1 MKPPVCDNLQLYL
14 NQILNFLIFLTTA
27 LPIVNAI
34 KSAKRLTGLI
44 LEGNT
49 LGVEAAKAI
58 AKALESQ
65 QTFQRALWKD
75 AFTGRLKDEIPKAL
89 VHQIFALIINNV
101 YQLFFS

>member
-1 MKPPVCDNLQLYL
+1 M
-14 NQILNFLIFLTTA
+14 
-27 LPIVNAI
+27 
-34 KSAKRLTGLI
+34 I

-65 QTFQRALWKD
+65 PSFQRALWKD

-89 VHQIFALIINNV
+89 VLTFFFARIYFMICFNHL
-101 YQLFFS
+101 LCCLLKSFLGGGLM

>member
-1 MKPPVCDNLQLYL
+1 M
-14 NQILNFLIFLTTA
+14 
-27 LPIVNAI
+27 NAI
-34 KSAKRLTGLI
+34 KAAKQLTGLV

-65 QTFQRALWKD
+65 PSFQRALWKD

-89 VHQIFALIINNV
+89 VRKHTKHPKSTEDDQIKT
-101 YQLFFS
+101 LFVFRVFLVED